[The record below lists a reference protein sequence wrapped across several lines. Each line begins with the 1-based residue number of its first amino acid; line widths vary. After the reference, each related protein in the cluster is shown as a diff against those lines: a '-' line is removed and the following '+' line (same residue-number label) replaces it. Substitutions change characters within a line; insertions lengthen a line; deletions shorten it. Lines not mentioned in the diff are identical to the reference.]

1 MSKQSNRNR
10 KISNPQSERASVLE
24 PKATV
29 TIEAAFAIPFFLF
42 AFLCLVYLMEIQV
55 IKVSIHSA
63 ALNAGKNAAE
73 EVAVYEFLDITK
85 LQSDIVYL
93 IGSERLDRSLIDGG
107 SSGISCTGSY
117 MESGNN
123 ELYINLKYGVRLPF
137 PMFGNPTAKYIEKLK
152 IKGWT
157 GYEKGIPDSEEDKIV
172 YITDTGTV
180 YHEDYQCSYLQLS
193 IQFVPYTGL
202 SDLRNKDGGKYYKC
216 EKCVHGDAY
225 TGVYI
230 TDSGNKYHNSIQCS
244 GLKRS
249 IRAVKK
255 SEVAGRGGCSRC
267 TE

>member
-10 KISNPQSERASVLE
+10 KISNPQSERASVRE

-107 SSGISCTGSY
+107 SAGISCTGS
-117 MESGNN
+117 
-123 ELYINLKYGVRLPF
+123 LLK
-137 PMFGNPTAKYIEKLK
+137 
-152 IKGWT
+152 
-157 GYEKGIPDSEEDKIV
+157 
-172 YITDTGTV
+172 
-180 YHEDYQCSYLQLS
+180 
-193 IQFVPYTGL
+193 
-202 SDLRNKDGGKYYKC
+202 
-216 EKCVHGDAY
+216 
-225 TGVYI
+225 
-230 TDSGNKYHNSIQCS
+230 
-244 GLKRS
+244 
-249 IRAVKK
+249 AV
-255 SEVAGRGGCSRC
+255 
-267 TE
+267 